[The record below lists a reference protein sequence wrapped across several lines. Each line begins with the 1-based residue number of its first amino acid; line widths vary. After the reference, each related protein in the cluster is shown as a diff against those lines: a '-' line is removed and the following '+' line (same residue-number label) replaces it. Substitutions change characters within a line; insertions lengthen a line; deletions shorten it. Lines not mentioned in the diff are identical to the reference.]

1 MKLSARL
8 AASVHNIS
16 PEQHLRVGIL
26 GYSDIARRKF
36 IPALL
41 QSKKASLVAVGSTQR
56 IKTESLIDG
65 NLIAFMTYQ
74 DLVCDPA
81 VDLIYLSLPNHL
93 HEEWSVRALEQGK
106 HVICEKP
113 LALSATSA
121 MLMLE
126 AAERHG
132 RLLFENLMY
141 LQHPQH
147 VAVSH

>member
-1 MKLSARL
+1 M
-8 AASVHNIS
+8 
-16 PEQHLRVGIL
+16 
-26 GYSDIARRKF
+26 
-36 IPALL
+36 
-41 QSKKASLVAVGSTQR
+41 VAVGSTKR

-113 LALSATSA
+113 LALSANSA

-126 AAERHG
+126 AAEKHG
-132 RLLFENLMY
+132 RLLYENLMY

-147 VAVSH
+147 VAVKSLIASGRIGRVLSLHVEFAFPGPPIGDFRL